1 MSDVS
6 QGPGWWQAAD
16 GKWYPPA
23 PPTPPAPPAHPVA
36 PAYQAPAPPPPPTP
50 PAPPTYQAPPPP
62 GAPPAYYP
70 QATGPKNDGMSI
82 AGLVCGISGLT
93 LIGCG
98 IGLIPAILGVVFGVI
113 GMKKVDASGG
123 ALKGKGM
130 ALAGAICGGVATG
143 LFVLYIVIVIINAI
157 ANSN

>member
-1 MSDVS
+1 MSDSS
-6 QGPGWWQAAD
+6 QGPGWWLAAD

-23 PPTPPAPPAHPVA
+23 PPA
-36 PAYQAPAPPPPPTP
+36 P
-50 PAPPTYQAPPPP
+50 PAPPTFQAP

-82 AGLVCGISGLT
+82 AGLVCGISGLAT
-93 LIGCG
+93 LVLCG
-98 IGLIPAILGVVFGVI
+98 IGLIPAILGVVFGLI
-113 GMKKVDASGG
+113 GMKKIDASGG
-123 ALKGKGM
+123 ALKGRGM
-130 ALAGAICGGVATG
+130 ALAGAICGGVAIG

>member
-23 PPTPPAPPAHPVA
+23 PQPQQPPALPG
-36 PAYQAPAPPPPPTP
+36 Y
-50 PAPPTYQAPPPP
+50 
-62 GAPPAYYP
+62 GAPQPAYYAP
-70 QATGPKNDGMSI
+70 VGPKNDGMSI

-98 IGLIPAILGVVFGVI
+98 IGLIPAILGVVFGVLGI
-113 GMKKVDASGG
+113 KKVDASGG
-123 ALKGKGM
+123 ALKGRGM
-130 ALAGAICGGVATG
+130 ALAGAICGAVAIG
-143 LFVLYIVIVIINAI
+143 LFLLWLVLALFGVF
-157 ANSN
+157 NSDSSTY

>member
-6 QGPGWWQAAD
+6 QGPGWWMAAD

-23 PPTPPAPPAHPVA
+23 PPA
-36 PAYQAPAPPPPPTP
+36 P
-50 PAPPTYQAPPPP
+50 PAPPTFQAP

-82 AGLVCGISGLT
+82 AGLVCGISGLAT
-93 LIGCG
+93 LVLCG
-98 IGLIPAILGVVFGVI
+98 IGLIPAILGVVFGLI
-113 GMKKVDASGG
+113 GMKKIDASGG
-123 ALKGKGM
+123 ALKGRGM
-130 ALAGAICGGVATG
+130 ALAGAICGAVAIG
-143 LFVLYIVIVIINAI
+143 LFVLYVVIVIINAI